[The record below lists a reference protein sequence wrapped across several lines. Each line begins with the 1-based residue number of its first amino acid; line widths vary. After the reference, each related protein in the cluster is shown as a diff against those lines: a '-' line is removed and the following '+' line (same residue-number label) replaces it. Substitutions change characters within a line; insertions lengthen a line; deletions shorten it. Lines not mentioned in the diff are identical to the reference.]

1 MRKIRRREE
10 PQALTPAEV
19 GRLVELAR
27 SRGDEAMALLIRLL
41 YESGARISEALSLRP
56 CDIVPPRAEDIG
68 AWAVLP
74 NLKRKRRPGE
84 KHPTKRVVITAE
96 LARELLEFARLRG
109 VRPDGP
115 VFASPRSPGVPL
127 SRQAAWAKLKDICAL
142 AGVSRVGR
150 DGRLKPAW
158 PHTLRHGA
166 AVRLVMSGVPVPVV
180 QGQLGHASLQTTQ
193 RYFEL
198 TEEERLKLLAEALA
212 Q

>member
-27 SRGDEAMALLIRLL
+27 SRGDEAMALFVRLA

-56 CDIVPPRAEDIG
+56 ADIQIAG
-68 AWAVLP
+68 QAAWVVLP
-74 NLKRKRRPGE
+74 NLKRRRRPGE
-84 KHPTKRVVITAE
+84 KYPVKRCVISSALAADLLAYAASRGVPADGYIFGSPREPEVPLTRQYVFKRFKE
-96 LARELLEFARLRG
+96 LAEAEGIRR
-109 VRPDGP
+109 
-115 VFASPRSPGVPL
+115 
-127 SRQAAWAKLKDICAL
+127 I
-142 AGVSRVGR
+142 GR